1 MLRYLPHG
9 LLASLVLSLCS
20 LTLLAQPATAP
31 TPPATTAK
39 DTHKKAEH
47 LIPMRDGVRLH
58 TAVYTPK
65 TCPPGGAPIL
75 LQRTPYS
82 VGSYGL
88 DAYPPSVGPTREYAS
103 EPWIVAYQD
112 VRGRYLSEGEWEEVR
127 PYVPNK
133 TGTQTDESSDTWDT
147 VDWLVKQV
155 PCNNGKV
162 GMWGISYPGF
172 YALAALI
179 DAHPALK
186 AVSPQAPVTD
196 YYLGDDSYHNGAFLL
211 AHNFSFYVEFPPRG
225 PKPRRPE
232 RDAPFDYGTRDGYRF
247 YLEAGS
253 LMDMSRKYGL
263 DKNPYWMQN
272 HEHTTYDA
280 FWKARSIWRHFR
292 NVTPD
297 VLVVGGWYDAEDL
310 AGPLRVFRTLR
321 EQSPQ
326 TRASLVMGPWTHGA
340 WARSD
345 GTRTGQMEF
354 GQPTGAHYRTQIEHR
369 FFSRTLRGADVPA
382 VPPVTIFETGANR
395 WRTFDTWPLD
405 GSGQKGPALPIRRQA
420 YYLGQ
425 GRALATNAPASTDG
439 ADEYVS
445 DPANPVP
452 LVGEPAIGMP
462 RDYMASDQAFAAK
475 RPDVLV
481 YRSPVLTEDVTVLG
495 PIGVDLRVATTGTDS
510 DFVVKVL
517 DEAGEGDPQAG
528 KQILVR
534 GEPFRGK
541 FRKSFEAPEPF
552 VPGQPDHIRFDL
564 PDVAHTFRKGHRI
577 VVHVQGSWFPLVDR
591 NPQTFTDIPT
601 AKPEQFVKATHRVYR
616 GSHVTLPVVR

>member
-1 MLRYLPHG
+1 MSRYIPHA

-31 TPPATTAK
+31 APPASTAK
-39 DTHKKAEH
+39 DTHQKAEH
-47 LIPMRDGVRLH
+47 LVPMRDGIRLH

-65 TCPPGGAPIL
+65 ACPPGGAPIL

-82 VGSYGL
+82 ASPYGV
-88 DAYPPSVGPTREYAS
+88 DVYPPTVGPTREYAS

-127 PYVPNK
+127 PYLPGK

-147 VDWLVKQV
+147 VDWLVKHV

-196 YYLGDDSYHNGAFLL
+196 YYLGDDSYHNGAFML

-225 PKPRRPE
+225 PQPRRPQ

-247 YLEAGS
+247 YLDAGS
-253 LMDMSRKYGL
+253 LMDMSRRYGL

-280 FWKARSIWRHFR
+280 FWKARSIWKHFR
-292 NVTPD
+292 NVTPE

-310 AGPLRVFRTLR
+310 SGALRTFHALR
-321 EQSPQ
+321 DQSPS
-326 TRASLVMGPWTHGA
+326 TKASLVMGPWTHGG
-340 WARSD
+340 WARSE

-354 GQPTGAHYRTQIEHR
+354 GQATGPYYRALEHR
-369 FFSRTLRGADVPA
+369 FFARALRGADVQA
-382 VPPVTIFETGANR
+382 VPGVSIFETGANR
-395 WRTFDTWPLD
+395 WRTSESWPPAAT
-405 GSGQKGPALPIRRQA
+405 GQS
-420 YYLGQ
+420 YYLGD
-425 GRALATNAPASTDG
+425 GKRLTTTAPAAGDA
-439 ADEYVS
+439 ADEYIS

-452 LVGEPAIGMP
+452 LVGEQAIGMP
-462 RDYMASDQAFAAK
+462 RDYMASDQAFAA
-475 RPDVLV
+475 RRADVLV
-481 YRSPVLTEDVTVLG
+481 YRSAVLTEDVTVLG
-495 PIGVDLRVATTGTDS
+495 PVGVDLHVSTTGTDA

-517 DEAGEGDPQAG
+517 DEPGDGQPGAG

-552 VPGQPDHIRFDL
+552 VPGQPDRIRFDL
-564 PDVAHTFRKGHRI
+564 PDVAHTFLKGHRI
-577 VVHVQGSWFPLVDR
+577 VVHVQSSWFPLVDR
-591 NPQTFTDIPT
+591 NPQTFTDIPH
-601 AKPEQFVKATHRVYR
+601 AKPEQFVKATQRIHRGAARASRIV
-616 GSHVTLPVVR
+616 LPVVR

>member
-1 MLRYLPHG
+1 
-9 LLASLVLSLCS
+9 
-20 LTLLAQPATAP
+20 
-31 TPPATTAK
+31 
-39 DTHKKAEH
+39 
-47 LIPMRDGVRLH
+47 
-58 TAVYTPK
+58 
-65 TCPPGGAPIL
+65 
-75 LQRTPYS
+75 
-82 VGSYGL
+82 
-88 DAYPPSVGPTREYAS
+88 
-103 EPWIVAYQD
+103 
-112 VRGRYLSEGEWEEVR
+112 
-127 PYVPNK
+127 
-133 TGTQTDESSDTWDT
+133 
-147 VDWLVKQV
+147 
-155 PCNNGKV
+155 
-162 GMWGISYPGF
+162 
-172 YALAALI
+172 
-179 DAHPALK
+179 
-186 AVSPQAPVTD
+186 
-196 YYLGDDSYHNGAFLL
+196 
-211 AHNFSFYVEFPPRG
+211 
-225 PKPRRPE
+225 
-232 RDAPFDYGTRDGYRF
+232 
-247 YLEAGS
+247 
-253 LMDMSRKYGL
+253 
-263 DKNPYWMQN
+263 
-272 HEHTTYDA
+272 
-280 FWKARSIWRHFR
+280 
-292 NVTPD
+292 
-297 VLVVGGWYDAEDL
+297 
-310 AGPLRVFRTLR
+310 
-321 EQSPQ
+321 
-326 TRASLVMGPWTHGA
+326 
-340 WARSD
+340 
-345 GTRTGQMEF
+345 MEF

-616 GSHVTLPVVR
+616 GSLVTLPVVR